1 MDTDPVLELLL
12 RANQLKRVPRT
23 GWVMRGVVGAESVAD
38 HSFGV
43 AFISLI
49 LAEMVEQ
56 PVNEIELL
64 TIALLHDLPES
75 VIGDLPAP
83 AAAYFPAGAKR
94 KAEAGVLSELLRGVL
109 SLPKGRLPHAGRW
122 HAWWQEFEDGTSVEG
137 RLVRDA
143 DRLDMLIQAHVY
155 EQTTGNRHLEEFWA
169 KSDTLPFESTAAQT
183 LYEELRALRE
193 RLSAKR
199 YVEQAF

>member
-1 MDTDPVLELLL
+1 VATNPALELLL

-23 GWVMRGVVGAESVAD
+23 GWVMRGVAGAESVAD

-56 PVNEIELL
+56 SVNEAKLL

-75 VIGDLPAP
+75 VIGDLPTP

-94 KAEAGVLSELLRGVL
+94 KAEAGVLSKLLH
-109 SLPKGRLPHAGRW
+109 RLPCAEQW
-122 HAWWQEFEDGTSVEG
+122 HAWWQEFEDGTSIEG

-155 EQTTGNRHLEEFWA
+155 EQTTGNCHLEEFWDG
-169 KSDTLPFESTAAQT
+169 SDALAFESTAAQV
-183 LYEELRALRE
+183 LYKELMGLRE
-193 RLSAKR
+193 RST
-199 YVEQAF
+199 